1 MKAMSSIKCAAIALS
16 VLAFAASAA
25 DLPASLF
32 LKESPAKADNVAE
45 LKKTV
50 KAGDEVV
57 MRGQIGGQAKDVFN
71 ASRSVFMLADMKMV
85 PCNKLPGDKCETPWD
100 FCCVPL
106 TEKSA
111 NVALVQVTDEKGRPV
126 KTTLK
131 GVNGLDH
138 LSVVVVKGK
147 VKSNDAG
154 NLLVNATGIYIE
166 PKRAENSRA
175 EYGTQ
180 RRQGS
185 SLSHAVYVLAH
196 PRENR

>member
-1 MKAMSSIKCAAIALS
+1 MKTMSSLKFASVVLS
-16 VLAFAASAA
+16 AVAFAASAA
-25 DLPASLF
+25 DLPAALF
-32 LKESPAKADNVAE
+32 LKESPAKADNVGE

-50 KAGDEVV
+50 KAGDEVT

-71 ASRSVFMLADMKMV
+71 GSRATFMLADMKMV
-85 PCNKLPGDKCETPWD
+85 PCNKIPGDKCETPWD

-111 NVALVQVTDEKGRPV
+111 NVAVVQVTDEKGKPV

-147 VKSNDAG
+147 VKSNEAG

-166 PKRAENSRA
+166 PSEQKK
-175 EYGTQ
+175 
-180 RRQGS
+180 
-185 SLSHAVYVLAH
+185 
-196 PRENR
+196 